1 LSSYRGCH
9 TRGCLI
15 YYTERPPITKKI
27 CLKSLR
33 ENAGCSYV
41 NRFGPGMVIYWFGY
55 TDEVN
60 DNPDIL
66 LMDHFLDTSE
76 DYCLTVLPVQARP

>member
-1 LSSYRGCH
+1 LLSYLGCH

-27 CLKSLR
+27 YLKSLG

-55 TDEVN
+55 IDELN

-66 LMDHFLDTSE
+66 LMDHFPDKSE
-76 DYCLTVLPVQARP
+76 VYCLTVLPVQSRP